1 MTTGLINLL
10 KPPGMT
16 SHDAVSF
23 IRRIYRQKKVGHSGT
38 LDPAAAGVL
47 PVYLG
52 HATRL
57 VEYGEAFDKEYRAEI
72 LFGIATDTG
81 DDTGAILRQCPVEPA
96 LLDELE
102 SVVRSF
108 LGGYDQVPPMYSA
121 LKVAG
126 RKLYEL
132 AREGKE
138 VARAARPV
146 EIRAIELLYRDRDR
160 AGIHVACSKG
170 TYIRTLCEDIGF
182 RLNLPATMS
191 FLLRTR
197 VGPFSIDQAATL
209 EEIEAQPDAVL
220 LPADLAASHYPAVHV
235 DEHFT
240 RLLKQGQAVTAIP
253 ESLKRENPLI
263 VRLYSDTDAFFGIGK
278 ISPETGL
285 LCPNKIFGNGMDQD
299 ATD

>member
-23 IRRIYRQKKVGHSGT
+23 IRRVYRQKKVGHSGT

-72 LFGIATDTG
+72 LFGITTDTG

-96 LLDELE
+96 LLDDLE
-102 SVVRSF
+102 SVVHSF

-146 EIRAIELLYRDRDR
+146 EIRTIELLYRDRDR

-170 TYIRTLCEDIGF
+170 TYIRTLCEDIGS
-182 RLNLPATMS
+182 RLNLPATMA

-209 EEIEAQPDAVL
+209 EEIEAHPDAVL

-235 DEHFT
+235 DSLFT
-240 RLLKQGQAVTAIP
+240 RLLKQGQAVTSVP
-253 ESLKRENPLI
+253 ESLKQEKPLI
-263 VRLYSDTDAFFGIGK
+263 VRLYSDTGVFFGIGK
-278 ISPETGL
+278 VSPETGL
-285 LCPNKIFGNGMDQD
+285 LSPNKIFGDGMDQD
-299 ATD
+299 AVD

>member
-52 HATRL
+52 NATRL
-57 VEYGEAFDKEYRAEI
+57 VEYGESFDKEYRAEV

-96 LLDELE
+96 LLDNLE
-102 SVVRSF
+102 SVVHSF

-146 EIRAIELLYRDRDR
+146 EIRAIELLYRNSDR

-170 TYIRTLCEDIGF
+170 TYIRTLCEDIGS

-197 VGPFSIDQAATL
+197 VGPFSIEQAATL
-209 EEIEAQPDAVL
+209 EEIEAHPDAIL
-220 LPADLAASHYPAVHV
+220 LPADLAASHYPAVHFDAV
-235 DEHFT
+235 FT
-240 RLLKQGQAVTAIP
+240 RLLKQGQAVNVVP
-253 ESLKRENPLI
+253 EFLKQGKQGI
-263 VRLYSDTDAFFGIGK
+263 VRLYSDTGAFFGIGRF
-278 ISPETGL
+278 SPETGL
-285 LCPNKIFGNGMDQD
+285 LSPNKIFGNGMDQD
-299 ATD
+299 VAD